1 MKTKISL
8 ERAEAIAKKIVE
20 ELSPYCER
28 IEIAGSVR
36 RRKPEVGDIEIVA
49 IPKPWN
55 DMLGM
60 VVPLSRDHAL
70 NYVDWRRIDGTLL
83 KGGNKFK
90 QIELSEGITL
100 DLFIVTPPAQFGVI
114 FLIRTGPEEFS
125 HKLVTSRQSRGLMP
139 SNLKCKDGSIWHGI
153 NKLETPEE
161 KDVFKVIGLPWIAP
175 ENRA

>member
-8 ERAEAIAKKIVE
+8 SEAEARAAEIVK

-28 IEIAGSVR
+28 IEIAGSIR

-55 DMLGM
+55 DLLGQPM
-60 VVPLSRDHAL
+60 PLQRDHAL
-70 NYVDWRRIDGTLL
+70 NYVDWRRIGGTLI

-90 QIELSEGITL
+90 QIEMADGLCL
-100 DLFIVTPPAQFGVI
+100 DLFIVTPPAQWGVI
-114 FLIRTGPEEFS
+114 FLIRTGSEDFS
-125 HKLVTSRQSRGLMP
+125 HKLVKSRQSGGLMP
-139 SNLKCKDGSIWHGI
+139 SNLKCKDGSIWHGMNI
-153 NKLETPEE
+153 LPTPEE
-161 KDVFKVIGLPWIAP
+161 RDVFKVLGLAWISP